1 MECRPATGWD
11 IHSTVTVAQYRAM
24 ESPAQDE
31 DPQRSVLQQ
40 RAIEEA
46 RLAYSH
52 LPHGDAVFRQCV
64 EGKETLL
71 EVLSTVEQKCQSQK
85 KKKSTRFL
93 SKLQK
98 YTTWLQNMSAVVDIV
113 VQTQAGFG
121 CPLWAPIK
129 FILKISDDHSK
140 ATEQVFNLLQ
150 SITESLP
157 RLEVYEKL
165 QSDNILQIAL
175 LNIFTDVVDFSVRAF
190 QFFRR
195 GTLVRLAQT
204 VVRSFDRDIGAV
216 IARLERHARVADQTA
231 VATELLEAAK
241 FRKEAGRRQHEEL
254 EIQCERWLKP
264 SDVKHV
270 HLHQVRAR
278 LDGTCDWITSN
289 DVFGRWIKPG
299 CLTSQDRLLVISG
312 THGCGKSVLASSI
325 VARLEESEQHTL
337 FFAFSSSDGSRQT
350 SESLIRTLLWQLLQ
364 QTTNKENMS
373 TIHHLRLDGQPT
385 IPELWEAF
393 GQIAS
398 SLAKP
403 VYCVVDGI
411 DECTDYNHT
420 MSVKIM
426 QIMEVC
432 PNLRILLLGRPHVI
446 ETHSDNSAFAAI
458 EITSAMLYQ
467 DIEVFIN
474 NEIAK
479 SDILSLPE
487 FRTNVYKTLTDKSD
501 GMFLWVR
508 LMVDDLRKSSS
519 KSEFSERLQNLPRG
533 LEKAYQL
540 FFLHLFQKLDKY
552 ELRLAHNVLAFTS
565 ASCRPLRFEELR
577 YAHAMHC
584 RSLETVAQPLEEY
597 LLLQPPQRVLDVTGG
612 LVSMTD
618 GVLRLIHSSVRDFLI
633 RPEDQWVCEP
643 DRAVLGFRIDITQ
656 THRSFAWLCLDYMRL
671 EQDERRNWE
680 PETCQ
685 STQAL
690 WDSYPLL
697 AYATLYACFHL
708 NRSWPPCS
716 ISLAKIETVLEST
729 QSILWVQH
737 FAHLLFED
745 VTLES
750 QMDELMVWGD
760 RMADAGLDKR
770 LFAIFE
776 ETLKERIGQMRRAG
790 KHDDP
795 LTESLQFH
803 LNQATVGQF
812 GSFGQQQN
820 HESADSVLES
830 GTAGPNVETSSPY
843 SSPSSNDPSA
853 TLSRAMDLLKGQN
866 SLPIGHQ
873 IELCL
878 RLSTS
883 LRRTR
888 VLIDPLKVLFQLI
901 LRNASGIHVFALLAI
916 GEFYKR
922 LEKYQEALEVYTA
935 ASRKMDHLDVP
946 LKFRIHSY
954 MGDCYRALSLD
965 MEALRSY
972 ERAFSGQEI
981 LLGSRHYGTLKTLKM
996 MMLINDWN
1004 SQYTEVLRLSDK
1016 IFMQQEFVP
1025 ELNLIDNLQLHNLRH
1040 NAYLKMGNHDRAA
1053 HVEKSLQATLKL
1065 CRESYS
1071 NDDGISPRLL
1081 RERSF
1086 AYYNL
1091 GNYDKALES
1100 FQLACEAFK
1109 KSKGSNFSHT
1119 LFIQASIA
1127 LTYARLGRYYEA
1139 KKLLEMVHA
1148 KQQSVLGP
1156 DHREVW
1162 WTRNKLEA
1170 LKFVDNELGEGRVGR

>member
-1 MECRPATGWD
+1 
-11 IHSTVTVAQYRAM
+11 
-24 ESPAQDE
+24 
-31 DPQRSVLQQ
+31 
-40 RAIEEA
+40 
-46 RLAYSH
+46 
-52 LPHGDAVFRQCV
+52 
-64 EGKETLL
+64 
-71 EVLSTVEQKCQSQK
+71 
-85 KKKSTRFL
+85 
-93 SKLQK
+93 
-98 YTTWLQNMSAVVDIV
+98 MSAVVDIA

-195 GTLVRLAQT
+195 RTLVRLAQT
-204 VVRSFDRDIGAV
+204 VVRSFDQDIGAV

-270 HLHQVRAR
+270 HLRQVRAR
-278 LDGTCDWITSN
+278 LEGTCDWITSN

-312 THGCGKSVLASSI
+312 THGCGKSNTPMA
-325 VARLEESEQHTL
+325 VAAR
-337 FFAFSSSDGSRQT
+337 DY
-350 SESLIRTLLWQLLQ
+350 Q
-364 QTTNKENMS
+364 QRNVN

-385 IPELWEAF
+385 IPELWKAF

-432 PNLRILLLGRPHVI
+432 PNLRILLLGRPNVI
-446 ETHSDNSAFAAI
+446 QTHSDNPAFGAI
-458 EITSAMLYQ
+458 EITSAMLNH
-467 DIEVFIN
+467 DIEAFIN

-487 FRTNVYKTLTDKSD
+487 FRTTVYKTLTDKSD

-540 FFLHLFQKLDKY
+540 LFLHLFQKLDKF
-552 ELRLAHNVLAFTS
+552 ELCLAHNVLAFTS

-633 RPEDQWVCEP
+633 RPEDQWVCES

-671 EQDERRNWE
+671 EQEERRNWE

-697 AYATLYACFHL
+697 AYATLYTCFHL

-737 FAHLLFED
+737 FAHLLFKD

-776 ETLKERIGQMRRAG
+776 KTLKERIGQMRRAG

-888 VLIDPLKVLFQLI
+888 VLNDPLKVLFQLI

-1025 ELNLIDNLQLHNLRH
+1025 ELYLIDNLQLHNLRH
-1040 NAYLKMGNHDRAA
+1040 NA
-1053 HVEKSLQATLKL
+1053 
-1065 CRESYS
+1065 
-1071 NDDGISPRLL
+1071 
-1081 RERSF
+1081 
-1086 AYYNL
+1086 
-1091 GNYDKALES
+1091 
-1100 FQLACEAFK
+1100 
-1109 KSKGSNFSHT
+1109 
-1119 LFIQASIA
+1119 
-1127 LTYARLGRYYEA
+1127 
-1139 KKLLEMVHA
+1139 
-1148 KQQSVLGP
+1148 
-1156 DHREVW
+1156 
-1162 WTRNKLEA
+1162 
-1170 LKFVDNELGEGRVGR
+1170 